1 MVSGPLSSTERGG
14 VRYAVDEAA
23 SGAIESHLRRCDPL
37 FVPPLRE
44 RIDVPSYAA
53 KIRTHATTFEAWD
66 GVALVGLVAAYLN
79 RPEGSEGFV
88 TSVSVEPAFQGS
100 GIADT
105 LMHNCIR
112 RARERGFARIA
123 LEVHAANESALA
135 LYRRNG
141 FGSTVAS
148 GGLLRMTLGL

>member
-1 MVSGPLSSTERGG
+1 MASGPRSSPERGG

-23 SGAIESHLRRCDPL
+23 RDTIAAHLRRCDKL
-37 FVPPLRE
+37 FVPALSE
-44 RIDVPSYAA
+44 RIDVSGYAA
-53 KIRTHATTFEAWD
+53 KIRESATTFEAWD

-79 RPEGSEGFV
+79 RPERSEGFV
-88 TSVSVEPAFQGS
+88 TSVSVEPAFQGA
-100 GIADT
+100 GVADS

-112 RARERGFARIA
+112 RARELGFARIA

-141 FGSTVAS
+141 FVAADAEGELS
-148 GGLLRMTLGL
+148 RMTFSL